1 MSSVENFLN
10 VLSQQANVN
19 QANGKT
25 TFKEKTRTLEKI
37 SLNYQ
42 GNYGRYQIFPLMDP
56 VIDYPFI
63 QLFDTK
69 EICIPRKV
77 TGPDGNETVI
87 NSWIRLLP
95 KEAYKMKDMTGRV
108 VSSLTKEEEDLL
120 EAARKLFNDLYFE
133 DGIDA
138 KNNQEI
144 ARELMRRRNYTVF
157 YGYCLNKWVL
167 NNSRTPDRSNFSGLF
182 VTTAKGFCEAVNANI
197 TEKTLLE
204 GGDASFVEKI
214 YNNKTSD
221 REGFLLFTIDR
232 SKTSAGYVVT
242 ANHQAGNKMPVTIP
256 DDDMTLFRK
265 SLVETFLGWQANKE
279 DDSVKPEERRLFN
292 ANLIRDAISF
302 MSKQLQAIRLAK
314 TNGEDLAEAIKKTN
328 ELVLNGGEQ
337 PNATLDP
344 MLGTVPSDGGV
355 DLSKNTDPYKN
366 PAASHL
372 DPITSNPV
380 GSNESTSPFPG
391 FGGANFG
398 SFGSNSEAGNDD
410 LPF

>member
-10 VLSQQANVN
+10 VLSQQANAN
-19 QANGKT
+19 QANGKSIN
-25 TFKEKTRTLEKI
+25 KEKTRTLEKI
-37 SLNYQ
+37 SLNYM
-42 GNYGRYQIFPLMDP
+42 GNYGRYQIFPLNDP

-77 TGPDGNETVI
+77 TGPDGTETVI

-95 KEAYKMKDMTGRV
+95 AEAYKMKDMTGRI

-120 EAARKLFNDLYFE
+120 EGARKLFNELYF

-138 KNNQEI
+138 RNNQDI
-144 ARELMRRRNYTVF
+144 AKDLMRRRNYTIF
-157 YGYCLNKWVL
+157 YGYCLNKWEL
-167 NNSRTPDRSNFSGLF
+167 NNSRNPDRSNFSGLF

-242 ANHQAGNKMPVTIP
+242 ANHQAGNKMSVTIP
-256 DDDMTLFRK
+256 DDDMELFRK

-279 DDSVKPEERRLFN
+279 DDTVKPEERRLFN
-292 ANLIRDAISF
+292 TRLIKDAVDF
-302 MSKQLQAIRLAK
+302 MSKQLQAVRMAK

-328 ELVLNGGEQ
+328 EIILSGEQ
-337 PNATLDP
+337 GQPSTLDP
-344 MLGTVPSDGGV
+344 ILKAEGLDAGI

-372 DPITSNPV
+372 DPVTSDPV
-380 GSNESTSPFPG
+380 GNNNSFFPG

-398 SFGSNSEAGNDD
+398 GFGGSSDD

>member
-1 MSSVENFLN
+1 MSSVVENFLN
-10 VLSQQANVN
+10 VLSQQANAN
-19 QANGKT
+19 QANGKSIN
-25 TFKEKTRTLEKI
+25 KEKTRTLEKI
-37 SLNYQ
+37 SLNYM
-42 GNYGRYQIFPLMDP
+42 GNYGRYQIFPLNDP

-77 TGPDGNETVI
+77 TGPDGTETVI

-95 KEAYKMKDMTGRV
+95 AEAYKMKDMTGRI

-120 EAARKLFNDLYFE
+120 EGARKLFNELYF

-138 KNNQEI
+138 RNNQDL
-144 ARELMRRRNYTVF
+144 AKDLMRRRNYTIF
-157 YGYCLNKWVL
+157 YGYCLNKWEL
-167 NNSRTPDRSNFSGLF
+167 NNSRNPDRSNFSGLF

-242 ANHQAGNKMPVTIP
+242 ANHQAGNKMSVTIP
-256 DDDMTLFRK
+256 DDDMELFRK

-279 DDSVKPEERRLFN
+279 DDTVKPEERRLFN
-292 ANLIRDAISF
+292 TRLIKDAVDF
-302 MSKQLQAIRLAK
+302 MSKQLQAVRMAK
-314 TNGEDLAEAIKKTN
+314 TNGENLAEAIKKTN
-328 ELVLNGGEQ
+328 EIILSGEQ
-337 PNATLDP
+337 GQPSTLDP
-344 MLGTVPSDGGV
+344 ILKAEGLDAGI

-372 DPITSNPV
+372 DPVTSDPV
-380 GSNESTSPFPG
+380 GNNNSFFPG

-398 SFGSNSEAGNDD
+398 GFGGSSDD